1 MASGYSSSDS
11 NSSYSYS
18 STSNSYGSLSS
29 SNSSS
34 DQSTLHRVVNS
45 NQNRKEKTC
54 FHISAVLLFLVLVG
68 LGVAFFYQQSD
79 RSYYGGELIA
89 VMGADA
95 RSCAN
100 RMSELLR
107 ADFLAQRSLMSKL
120 YAPGSFRA
128 TVLDFEFQLC
138 GGNGTDPGT
147 SADAISVQTAERAFH
162 TALFRGNPGAVPVLS
177 YFSLGALPLT
187 RRSVEIPWCI
197 PRAAKCDSDDGRIG
211 LGLFA
216 LDFPTVLSLAV
227 ERPTHLAFAE
237 LFRNGSKPLRYVVKT
252 ADGPRFFSIG
262 SVTHW
267 MRVAISMWVL
277 IVPFGL
283 LFVGLALY
291 EHIEQWRGRLLMIL
305 LRETDVLQKNAFKLR
320 RKYFARGWGDNRGYL
335 SFIGLAVL
343 ILWVY
348 VPPFVIYSSGSPGVQ
363 ASFSL
368 QVGISLIF
376 LMAFKWGAFF
386 TVLIFANIAIA
397 ALLTVPLVL
406 VGLVQDWDNAA
417 NPVVRVFLGCAYFYR
432 IYMTPVEN
440 GRIPALWEEEA
451 CQELLALRY
460 NALVHRRWMEIL
472 GRMDQG
478 VQFAPHLVEFTDRR
492 NLPVSSG
499 ERAAKLYLEPVL
511 WLIFVIGLQSVTDRV
526 EVYASNIWAAVLTL
540 SVISVRLWPQLG
552 EVAQRNEFL
561 DQIAMAIRANF
572 NYLDDFG
579 DFQAEDLDKAIL
591 RKLLLALSIDSDV
604 IYRID
609 EGLLQ
614 NFGLGKM
621 HSPSTTDA
629 STMTDTDYT
638 EPPHLSARH

>member
-1 MASGYSSSDS
+1 VKGNGVFFFLMWVA
-11 NSSYSYS
+11 
-18 STSNSYGSLSS
+18 
-29 SNSSS
+29 
-34 DQSTLHRVVNS
+34 
-45 NQNRKEKTC
+45 
-54 FHISAVLLFLVLVG
+54 FLFAVLVG
-68 LGVAFFYQQSD
+68 LGIAFFFQQSD
-79 RSYYGGELIA
+79 THYFGGQPIGVL
-89 VMGADA
+89 GADA
-95 RSCAN
+95 RTCAN
-100 RMSELLR
+100 KMSELLR
-107 ADFLAQRSLMSKL
+107 ADFLAQRSLMSRV

-128 TVLDFEFQLC
+128 TVLDFEFRLC
-138 GGNGTDPGT
+138 GVNGTDTGAIGT
-147 SADAISVQTAERAFH
+147 VSIQTAERAFH
-162 TALFRGNPGAVPVLS
+162 TALFLRNPDAVSVLS

-187 RRSVEIPWCI
+187 RRSVSIPWCI

-216 LDFPTVLSLAV
+216 LDFPTVLSLAL
-227 ERPTHLAFAE
+227 ERPTHMAFVE
-237 LFRNGSKPLRYVVKT
+237 QFRNGTKPSRYVVKT

-262 SVTHW
+262 SVSHW

-291 EHIEQWRGRLLMIL
+291 EHIEPWRHPLPMIL
-305 LRETDVLQKNAFKLR
+305 WSETDVLRKNASNLQ
-320 RKYFARGWGDNRGYL
+320 RKYFARGWGASRGFQ

-348 VPPFVIYSSGSPGVQ
+348 VPPFVNYSSGSPGVQ

-376 LMAFKWGAFF
+376 LLAFKWGAFF
-386 TVLIFANIAIA
+386 TVLIFANVLIA

-406 VGLVQDWDNAA
+406 IGLVQDWDNAA

-432 IYMTPVEN
+432 IYKTPVKN
-440 GRIPALWEEEA
+440 GRIPALWKEEA
-451 CQELLALRY
+451 CQEILAFRY
-460 NALVHRRWMEIL
+460 IALVHREWT
-472 GRMDQG
+472 GRSYTEQY
-478 VQFAPHLVEFTDRR
+478 APHLVEYTERR
-492 NLPVSSG
+492 TSTG

-552 EVAQRNEFL
+552 EVAQRNDLREQCVDAL
-561 DQIAMAIRANF
+561 TAAITVA
-572 NYLDDFG
+572 D
-579 DFQAEDLDKAIL
+579 AISPDTHATQD
-591 RKLLLALSIDSDV
+591 RTRTEHRRILLALSIDSDV

-614 NFGLGKM
+614 NFGLGKLEAVAAAAAA
-621 HSPSTTDA
+621 HAPGANADVPGQGYQNQAQFPVNFSS
-629 STMTDTDYT
+629 
-638 EPPHLSARH
+638 E

>member
-1 MASGYSSSDS
+1 ME
-11 NSSYSYS
+11 
-18 STSNSYGSLSS
+18 GSEK
-29 SNSSS
+29 NCF
-34 DQSTLHRVVNS
+34 RV
-45 NQNRKEKTC
+45 
-54 FHISAVLLFLVLVG
+54 AAALLFVALIG
-68 LGVAFFYQQSD
+68 LGVAFFFQQSD
-79 RSYYGGELIA
+79 QFYYGGEPIA
-89 VMGADA
+89 HVGNDA

-100 RMSELLR
+100 TMSELLR

-177 YFSLGALPLT
+177 YFSLGALPLS

-227 ERPTHLAFAE
+227 ERPTHLAFVE
-237 LFRNGSKPLRYVVKT
+237 QFRNGTRPLRYVVKT

-267 MRVAISMWVL
+267 MRLAISMWVL

-283 LFVGLALY
+283 LFAGLAVY
-291 EHIEQWRGRLLMIL
+291 ETVDILSVRLVLRSGRIL
-305 LRETDVLQKNAFKLR
+305 LRPNVLRKNASNLR
-320 RKYFARGWGDNRGYL
+320 RKYFARGWGDNRGL
-335 SFIGLAVL
+335 QSFMGLAVL

-348 VPPFVIYSSGSPGVQ
+348 VPPFVNYSSGSPGVQ

-368 QVGISLIF
+368 QVGVGLLF
-376 LMAFKWGAFF
+376 LMVTVKWRTWGDLS
-386 TVLIFANIAIA
+386 TLIIFANVLIA

-440 GRIPALWEEEA
+440 GRIPALWEEKT
-451 CQELLALRY
+451 CQELLGLRY
-460 NALVHRRWMEIL
+460 SALVHHRWTAGIHVHKIQE
-472 GRMDQG
+472 

-492 NLPVSSG
+492 ASTG

-552 EVAQRNEFL
+552 EVARRNEFL
-561 DQIAMAIRANF
+561 NQIAVTKDADGFISEFRTE
-572 NYLDDFG
+572 
-579 DFQAEDLDKAIL
+579 QATTFIEQFSAG
-591 RKLLLALSIDSDV
+591 SCSPC
-604 IYRID
+604 
-609 EGLLQ
+609 
-614 NFGLGKM
+614 
-621 HSPSTTDA
+621 PSTRTSSTA
-629 STMTDTDYT
+629 STRVSSRTLAWARCRSSTT
-638 EPPHLSARH
+638 AHLQRTTQPRLN

>member
-1 MASGYSSSDS
+1 ME
-11 NSSYSYS
+11 
-18 STSNSYGSLSS
+18 GSEK
-29 SNSSS
+29 NCF
-34 DQSTLHRVVNS
+34 RV
-45 NQNRKEKTC
+45 
-54 FHISAVLLFLVLVG
+54 AAALLFVALIG
-68 LGVAFFYQQSD
+68 LGVAFFFQQSD
-79 RSYYGGELIA
+79 QFYYGGEPIA
-89 VMGADA
+89 HVGNDA

-100 RMSELLR
+100 TMSELLR

-177 YFSLGALPLT
+177 YFSLGALPLS

-227 ERPTHLAFAE
+227 ERPTHLAFVE
-237 LFRNGSKPLRYVVKT
+237 QFRNGTRPLRYVVKT

-267 MRVAISMWVL
+267 MRLAISMWVL

-283 LFVGLALY
+283 LFAGLAVY
-291 EHIEQWRGRLLMIL
+291 ETVDILSVRLVLRSGRIFRRPNV
-305 LRETDVLQKNAFKLR
+305 LRKNAFNLQ
-320 RKYFARGWGDNRGYL
+320 RKYFARGWGDKGGPQ
-335 SFIGLAVL
+335 SFIGLAVM
-343 ILWVY
+343 ILWVS
-348 VPPFVIYSSGSPGVQ
+348 VPPFVNYASGSAGVQ
-363 ASFSL
+363 TSFSL
-368 QVGISLIF
+368 QVGIGLLF
-376 LMAFKWGAFF
+376 LMVTVKWK
-386 TVLIFANIAIA
+386 TWRDLSTLLIFANIAIA

-440 GRIPALWEEEA
+440 GRIPSLWEEKA
-451 CQELLALRY
+451 CQEILALRY
-460 NALVHRRWMEIL
+460 SALVHRRWTFAELRENMT
-472 GRMDQG
+472 RA
-478 VQFAPHLVEFTDRR
+478 VQYAPHLVEFTDRR
-492 NLPVSSG
+492 DLPVSSG
-499 ERAAKLYLEPVL
+499 ERAAKMYLEPVL

-552 EVAQRNEFL
+552 EVARRNEFL
-561 DQIAMAIRANF
+561 EQITMAIGANSIFVVTFEHVQATDIDRAV
-572 NYLDDFG
+572 LRR
-579 DFQAEDLDKAIL
+579 IL
-591 RKLLLALSIDSDV
+591 LSLSIDSDV

-621 HSPSTTDA
+621 QVLNDK
-629 STMTDTDYT
+629 
-638 EPPHLSARH
+638 